1 MYDATYNYKK
11 FWTKSAGSRMFN
23 ETRDIQKGVVNIV
36 EGINNF
42 ASGLLVS

>member
-1 MYDATYNYKK
+1 
-11 FWTKSAGSRMFN
+11 MFN

-42 ASGLLVS
+42 ASGLLVFGVMVQSTMLHSQ